1 MTVAEENSQALAA
14 LAKVDTPVA
23 GLDVQ
28 TLGRVL
34 VQSGYFQDTKQ
45 ISQAIVKVLAGQE
58 IGLGPIAAMQGVYL
72 VKGRVTY
79 SANVIAASIQRSGRY
94 RYRVDQLDR
103 SGCTLQF
110 YERWSGG
117 KWEPVGKSSFTADD
131 AKQAGL
137 GGTSYSQ
144 FPRNMYFARALTNG
158 ARWYCPDVF
167 NGVVVYTPDEFGAT
181 VDDDGEVIEV
191 PAAPPM
197 SQAEVKANAQKYV
210 EIHGDDGSTERVQ
223 ALLIQNAKL
232 QQHAADMHIPG
243 LRQFNA
249 QSSWSVEQIEAA
261 NAEVAER
268 IRERDAELDAQAA
281 REAGQVTLLG

>member
-1 MTVAEENSQALAA
+1 MTVAEDTTQALAA

-79 SANVIAASIQRSGRY
+79 SANVIASSIQRSGRY
-94 RYRVDQLDR
+94 RYRVAKLDKT
-103 SGCTLQF
+103 GCTLQF
-110 YERWSGG
+110 YERWGGG
-117 KWEPVGKSSFTADD
+117 KWESVGDSTFTLED

-137 GGTSYSQ
+137 LNGTYAQ
-144 FPRNMYFARALTNG
+144 YPRNMLFARALTNG

-167 NGVVVYTPDEFGAT
+167 NGVVAYTPDEFGAT
-181 VDDDGEVIEV
+181 VDDDGEVIEI

-197 SQAEVKANAQKYV
+197 SREEVHQNAAKYV
-210 EIHGDDGSTERVQ
+210 QIHGDDGTPDQVQ

-232 QQHAADMHIPG
+232 QQRAADLHIPG

-249 QSSWSVEQIEAA
+249 QSNWPVENIEMA

-268 IRERDAELDAQAA
+268 IREREQELDVG
-281 REAGQVTLLG
+281 ELEGQVSLPA

>member
-79 SANVIAASIQRSGRY
+79 SANVIASSIQRSGRY
-94 RYRVDQLDR
+94 RYRVDNLDR
-103 SGCTLQF
+103 TGCTITF

-117 KWEPVGKSSFTADD
+117 KWERVGESSFSAED
-131 AKQAGL
+131 AKMAGL
-137 GGTSYSQ
+137 GGTTYSQ

-167 NGVVVYTPDEFGAT
+167 NGVVVYTPDEFGAD
-181 VDDDGEVIEV
+181 VDDDGEVIAV

-197 SQAEVKANAQKYV
+197 SQEEVKQNANKYV
-210 EIHGDDGSTERVQ
+210 EIHGDDGAPDKVQ

-232 QQHAADMHIPG
+232 QQRAADLHIPG

-249 QSSWSVEQIEAA
+249 QSVWPVEKIEAA
-261 NAEVAER
+261 NAEVNARIQER
-268 IRERDAELDAQAA
+268 EEELDA
-281 REAGQVTLLG
+281 REALEGQVELPA